1 MTFLDVQLFAR
12 PGSWTPSPDK
22 TWMLYT
28 VRATD
33 WEEGEIVGIVQD
45 VKFQGLDADVP
56 PAIYPTFSQAPFTGF
71 SLLVRTGEQPEA
83 AYARIREVVAT
94 LDSELALSSFTTL
107 EAQLAA
113 SVAGP
118 RFTMTLF
125 GLFAA
130 VALMLAALGIY
141 GVMSYSV
148 SQRTH
153 EIGVRMSLGAG
164 RRSVIRLVLAEG
176 FRLAVIG
183 VGLGIVGAALMTRAL
198 ESLLFGVERLDPV
211 TFGSVA
217 VLAAAVALAATYV
230 PALRATRVDP
240 IAALRHN

>member
-1 MTFLDVQLFAR
+1 
-12 PGSWTPSPDK
+12 
-22 TWMLYT
+22 
-28 VRATD
+28 
-33 WEEGEIVGIVQD
+33 
-45 VKFQGLDADVP
+45 
-56 PAIYPTFSQAPFTGF
+56 
-71 SLLVRTGEQPEA
+71 
-83 AYARIREVVAT
+83 
-94 LDSELALSSFTTL
+94 
-107 EAQLAA
+107 
-113 SVAGP
+113 
-118 RFTMTLF
+118 MTLF
-125 GLFAA
+125 GLFAGI
-130 VALMLAALGIY
+130 ALMLAALGIY